1 MLFIILFVILAYIM
15 YKFFYAPTC
24 TASADGKELKCATG
38 SCVGG
43 KCVCLA
49 TLYPNGKC
57 TEPEKEVIK
66 N

>member
-1 MLFIILFVILAYIM
+1 M